1 MAENPMWN
9 RPGTVPS
16 APAPVARQSAPP
28 LPDAAPAEAMVGK
41 RTVAEIAA
49 LVENIRLA
57 LSQGY
62 EMPEFHEGVQAAYQ
76 WVLGQSAAPFTGR
89 TGIPD
94 RAQLRAEDDAADEAL
109 RSGPR
114 RKFANGV
121 QHAVMWVRG
130 QTEDQPWFWHG

>member
-9 RPGTVPS
+9 RPGAVPPAG
-16 APAPVARQSAPP
+16 APATQQSAPP
-28 LPDAAPAEAMVGK
+28 LPDAAPAAATVGR
-41 RTVAEIAA
+41 RTVAEVAA
-49 LVENIRLA
+49 LVEEIRLA

-62 EMPEFHEGVQAAYQ
+62 EMPEFHAGVQAAYQ
-76 WVLGQSAAPFTGR
+76 WVLGQSPAPFTGR

-94 RAQLRAEDDAADEAL
+94 RDQLRAEDDAADEAM
-109 RSGPR
+109 RTGTR

-130 QTEDQPWFWHG
+130 QTEDQPWFWAR